1 MGQLISLLAIV
12 DSIGGFPWAE
22 IGALLL
28 GLGSMLCGWAA
39 VIVSKRASY
48 PGG

>member
-1 MGQLISLLAIV
+1 MGQLIGILTIV
-12 DSIGGFPWAE
+12 DSSGGFPWAE

-39 VIVSKRASY
+39 VIVAKHTSH
-48 PGG
+48 PG